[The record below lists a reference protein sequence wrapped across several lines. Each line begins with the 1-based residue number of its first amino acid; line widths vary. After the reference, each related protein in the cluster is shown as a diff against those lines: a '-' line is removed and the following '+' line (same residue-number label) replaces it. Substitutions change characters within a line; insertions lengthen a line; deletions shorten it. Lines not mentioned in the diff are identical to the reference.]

1 METNGFWGSPI
12 LRNLQMNP
20 PNWQGD
26 YPLVITLIVFL
37 GFIMFH
43 PTLAILMSDNGFAW
57 WDIEPGEQKE
67 VDLSEAKDGF
77 NIHFLSSS
85 WDGVYVNI
93 YIYTYRHPGV
103 FIVRHHRNQTM
114 FWTFHILSTSGWLT
128 HTYIHI
134 NIYIYIYMTVCQN
147 VFSWF
152 CW

>member
-93 YIYTYRHPGV
+93 YIYTH
-103 FIVRHHRNQTM
+103 IVIQECLLLDITEMRLCSEHSIFYLLQDD
-114 FWTFHILSTSGWLT
+114 WHI
-128 HTYIHI
+128 HT
-134 NIYIYIYMTVCQN
+134 YIYMTVCQN